1 VFTRLSY
8 GKIIIF
14 GILITIFFG
23 IGLRDLEVNGQVF
36 DDISDDTEL
45 MRDSRFFTNNI
56 SPQFPLEFIIDTG
69 VQESAITAGMM
80 KKAVE
85 LDSILQSY
93 PEIHRVAGLHTLV
106 RQMHNEMNPESIN
119 NQNQL
124 PNSDSAV
131 AQYVLLLEINGSDA
145 LSRYVDFDF
154 SKLRITAFTED
165 AGSQRINQIR
175 DEVSSKIDQIF
186 PESNVV
192 ITGTTIL
199 NADLT
204 DKIVY
209 SLAWSII
216 LALVAITAIMVFLFK
231 DIRLIII
238 ALVPNLLPLLIVGG
252 LMGYLNL
259 DIKPSTAVIFTIA
272 LGIAVDD
279 SIHYL
284 ARFRVEYM
292 RSGAFLPSLATT
304 TIRTGRAIIITSL
317 ILVAGFGTLITSAFT
332 STTLMGVLV
341 CITIAA
347 ALLSDLFILPA
358 LFYWLKPNIKLKE
371 SAQ

>member
-1 VFTRLSY
+1 
-8 GKIIIF
+8 
-14 GILITIFFG
+14 
-23 IGLRDLEVNGQVF
+23 
-36 DDISDDTEL
+36 
-45 MRDSRFFTNNI
+45 
-56 SPQFPLEFIIDTG
+56 
-69 VQESAITAGMM
+69 
-80 KKAVE
+80 
-85 LDSILQSY
+85 
-93 PEIHRVAGLHTLV
+93 
-106 RQMHNEMNPESIN
+106 MNPDSIN

-124 PNSDSAV
+124 PNSDSAI
-131 AQYVLLLEINGSDA
+131 AQYVLLFEINGSDA

-154 SKLRITAFTED
+154 SKLRVTAFTED

-175 DEVSSKIDQIF
+175 DDVSSKIDLLF
-186 PESNVV
+186 PDSNVI

-252 LMGYLNL
+252 FMGYLNL

-284 ARFRVEYM
+284 ARFRIEHL

-332 STTLMGVLV
+332 STTLMGALV
-341 CITIAA
+341 CLTITA
-347 ALLSDLFILPA
+347 ALFADLFLLPA
-358 LFYWLKPNIKLKE
+358 LFYWLKPNIKLKGT
-371 SAQ
+371 SQ